1 MKGFLSALLS
11 FIFIVLFIPFMDFIN
26 YQKTILYPNFYK
38 KIFNEIYLYNKLS
51 DNLPDLIANSTKEG
65 RPQNNKTAKQVL
77 KSTLQPADIQVI
89 VEPLLAAIP
98 KILKGQNPQ
107 LQISLL
113 PIKEKLGLQ
122 NSNTNDMLAIPD
134 QIDLKNYIEQNK
146 STQQAIKYYNIY
158 RVLLVALPILLLL
171 ILFGIYM
178 LARSS
183 PRLAVLRIARTIFT
197 AGVCLLIYALF
208 LRYILANA
216 AIFQNLFSQIKAN
229 PLITNALIPAISAM
243 VKDYAS
249 PLIFRSYFVIGAGFI
264 LHIIGFV
271 LPKTRPQ
278 PTITASTEKT

>member
-1 MKGFLSALLS
+1 
-11 FIFIVLFIPFMDFIN
+11 
-26 YQKTILYPNFYK
+26 
-38 KIFNEIYLYNKLS
+38 
-51 DNLPDLIANSTKEG
+51 
-65 RPQNNKTAKQVL
+65 
-77 KSTLQPADIQVI
+77 
-89 VEPLLAAIP
+89 
-98 KILKGQNPQ
+98 
-107 LQISLL
+107 
-113 PIKEKLGLQ
+113 
-122 NSNTNDMLAIPD
+122 
-134 QIDLKNYIEQNK
+134 
-146 STQQAIKYYNIY
+146 
-158 RVLLVALPILLLL
+158 
-171 ILFGIYM
+171 
-178 LARSS
+178 
-183 PRLAVLRIARTIFT
+183 LAVLRIARTIFT